1 MSSYLV
7 ALLSKKTNITYFK
20 YESRYKLYVRHRTSW
35 IVTRLYFCND
45 HWNTNPLLIE
55 ETGKEKPTIKA
66 YAHRKSAKDSEVKY
80 EVDFTIPPDFG
91 MIGAVL
97 VENEHHKE
105 IYLKKMVFDGLPQGQ
120 INVTCGS
127 YIHSKFDNPEKRVF
141 FTNKASYH
149 SPFLYISCD
158 NFLQMVSFTKFCSI
172 YWYFHTTLVI
182 FIPMW
187 KRTFNYILT
196 CQYLDTFRLIWYDKT
211 ISDSTHTKKIL
222 ILKGTFNYL
231 LYDNV

>member
-1 MSSYLV
+1 
-7 ALLSKKTNITYFK
+7 
-20 YESRYKLYVRHRTSW
+20 
-35 IVTRLYFCND
+35 
-45 HWNTNPLLIE
+45 
-55 ETGKEKPTIKA
+55 
-66 YAHRKSAKDSEVKY
+66 
-80 EVDFTIPPDFG
+80 

-158 NFLQMVSFTKFCSI
+158 NFFQMVSFTKF
-172 YWYFHTTLVI
+172 
-182 FIPMW
+182 
-187 KRTFNYILT
+187 
-196 CQYLDTFRLIWYDKT
+196 
-211 ISDSTHTKKIL
+211 
-222 ILKGTFNYL
+222 YL
-231 LYDNV
+231 LIFPHNIGYFYPNVKENIQLYINMPISGHFSVNLIRQNYFR